1 VNFDFV
7 NLLAHVVLI
16 CTLATILFSVAA
28 YIASRRKTLRRRPA
42 VKAPTPA
49 PAPSAPSQPKRATI
63 MRVHR
68 PAPPDSEANP

>member
-1 VNFDFV
+1 MNFDFV
-7 NLLAHVVLI
+7 NLLAHVVLV

-42 VKAPTPA
+42 VKAPPPA
-49 PAPSAPSQPKRATI
+49 PAPPPPKRVTVT
-63 MRVHR
+63 RVHR

>member
-1 VNFDFV
+1 MNFDFV

-42 VKAPTPA
+42 VKPPHPA
-49 PAPSAPSQPKRATI
+49 PAPPPKRATVT
-63 MRVHR
+63 RVHR
-68 PAPPDSEANP
+68 PAPPGSEANP

>member
-1 VNFDFV
+1 MNFDFV

-42 VKAPTPA
+42 VKPPPSA
-49 PAPSAPSQPKRATI
+49 PAPPPKRATVT
-63 MRVHR
+63 RVHR
-68 PAPPDSEANP
+68 PAPPGSEANP

>member
-1 VNFDFV
+1 MNFDFV
-7 NLLAHVVLI
+7 NLLAHVVLV

-42 VKAPTPA
+42 VKAPPPA
-49 PAPSAPSQPKRATI
+49 PAPPPPKRVTDT
-63 MRVHR
+63 RVHR

>member
-42 VKAPTPA
+42 VKPPPPA
-49 PAPSAPSQPKRATI
+49 PAPPPKRATVT
-63 MRVHR
+63 RVHR
-68 PAPPDSEANP
+68 PAPPGSEANP

>member
-1 VNFDFV
+1 MNFDFV

-42 VKAPTPA
+42 VKPPPPA
-49 PAPSAPSQPKRATI
+49 PAPPPKRATVT
-63 MRVHR
+63 RVHR
-68 PAPPDSEANP
+68 PAPPGSEANP

>member
-1 VNFDFV
+1 MNFDFV

-42 VKAPTPA
+42 VKAPPPA
-49 PAPSAPSQPKRATI
+49 PAPPPKRATVT
-63 MRVHR
+63 RVHR
-68 PAPPDSEANP
+68 PAPPGSEANP

>member
-1 VNFDFV
+1 MNFDFV

-42 VKAPTPA
+42 VKSPPPA
-49 PAPSAPSQPKRATI
+49 PAPPPKRATVT
-63 MRVHR
+63 RVHR
-68 PAPPDSEANP
+68 PAPPGSEANP

>member
-1 VNFDFV
+1 MNFDFV

-42 VKAPTPA
+42 VKPPPAAP
-49 PAPSAPSQPKRATI
+49 PKRATI
-63 MRVHR
+63 TRVHR
-68 PAPPDSEANP
+68 PAPPGSEANP